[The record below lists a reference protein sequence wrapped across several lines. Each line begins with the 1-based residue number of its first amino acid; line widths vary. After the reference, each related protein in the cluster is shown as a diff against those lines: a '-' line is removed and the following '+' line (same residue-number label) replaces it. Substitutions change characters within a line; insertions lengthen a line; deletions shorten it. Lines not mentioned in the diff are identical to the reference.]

1 MLPDGDN
8 DEEPA
13 TVGGAYNAV
22 AFSYGNTGEFNEQ
35 KDTDAESSF
44 QPPFPVLES
53 LLHSLV
59 STGSSSYCRSLLLLC
74 II

>member
-13 TVGGAYNAV
+13 TVGGAYKAV

-35 KDTDAESSF
+35 KGTDAESSF
-44 QPPFPVLES
+44 QPPFPVPES
-53 LLHSLV
+53 LLQSIV
-59 STGSSSYCRSLLLLC
+59 STCSSSYSISLFLFA
-74 II
+74 